1 MAGIFDLF
9 DQMLAEEL
17 GVDVETYTTTI
28 EKFNDTDMDFII
40 LSMLEN
46 TSEDDKQKAIDL
58 FKTKL

>member
-17 GVDVETYTTTI
+17 GVDVETYTATI

>member
-9 DQMLAEEL
+9 DQMVAEKL

-28 EKFNDTDMDFII
+28 EKFDDIDMDFII
-40 LSMLEN
+40 LSMLEDVL
-46 TSEDDKQKAIDL
+46 EDDKQKAIDL